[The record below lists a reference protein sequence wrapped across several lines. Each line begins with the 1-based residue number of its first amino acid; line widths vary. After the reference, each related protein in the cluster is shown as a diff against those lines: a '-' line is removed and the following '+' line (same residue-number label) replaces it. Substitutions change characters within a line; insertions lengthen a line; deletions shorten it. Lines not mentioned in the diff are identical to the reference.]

1 MPCELE
7 CNRHFSKIKGNKV
20 IKTCTGFESDG
31 HRLTALDNILNRVSA
46 RTLSNPIP
54 SKDEM
59 ETVYKA
65 ALRAPDHAW
74 LRTSSFIEVKE
85 DGLDKLSDIFFN
97 FGKTIPNIADEV
109 LEKYKNAPYRA
120 PMIIILV
127 NTFKEHPK
135 VPPIEQKLS
144 TAAAAQNIMLA
155 LNAMNY
161 ACIWRTGKMAFNKV
175 VQENLNLKDHQE
187 ILGYLYV
194 GTEVGNK
201 KKIPNLEIDDFVS
214 YL

>member
-1 MPCELE
+1 M
-7 CNRHFSKIKGNKV
+7 
-20 IKTCTGFESDG
+20 D
-31 HRLTALDNILNRVSA
+31 ALDNILNRVSA
-46 RTLSNPIP
+46 RRLSNPIP

-144 TAAAAQNIMLA
+144 TAAAAQNICL
-155 LNAMNY
+155 
-161 ACIWRTGKMAFNKV
+161 
-175 VQENLNLKDHQE
+175 
-187 ILGYLYV
+187 LY
-194 GTEVGNK
+194 TS
-201 KKIPNLEIDDFVS
+201 PSPRD
-214 YL
+214 

>member
-1 MPCELE
+1 M
-7 CNRHFSKIKGNKV
+7 
-20 IKTCTGFESDG
+20 D
-31 HRLTALDNILNRVSA
+31 ALDNILYRVSA

-161 ACIWRTGKMAFNKV
+161 GCIWRTGKMAFNKV
-175 VQENLNLKDHQE
+175 IQKNLNLKDHQE

>member
-1 MPCELE
+1 M
-7 CNRHFSKIKGNKV
+7 
-20 IKTCTGFESDG
+20 D
-31 HRLTALDNILNRVSA
+31 ALDNILNRVSA

-135 VPPIEQKLS
+135 VLS
-144 TAAAAQNIMLA
+144 LIH
-155 LNAMNY
+155 
-161 ACIWRTGKMAFNKV
+161 I
-175 VQENLNLKDHQE
+175 
-187 ILGYLYV
+187 
-194 GTEVGNK
+194 
-201 KKIPNLEIDDFVS
+201 
-214 YL
+214 